1 MKQMLFP
8 DPASNGP
15 SNDTGDSRTW
25 PRRRNNWS
33 SRRSSTTSPQG
44 QVHVPAGTTQPPPP
58 PLPHCPPPPPH
69 CDTSHDFAVNG
80 EADTSPLANPPSTS
94 TTLHKPFGGQSR
106 LNSGE
111 KESNI
116 THLSKQAGMR
126 SYFNGSSSVSGT
138 PPPAAG
144 PQGPGRPAH
153 NRPGLLG
160 TGRASS
166 SSLPRSPVS

>member
-1 MKQMLFP
+1 MVKQEVKHNQ
-8 DPASNGP
+8 S
-15 SNDTGDSRTW
+15 TGSS
-25 PRRRNNWS
+25 PCS
-33 SRRSSTTSPQG
+33 SRLHSTS
-44 QVHVPAGTTQPPPP
+44 
-58 PLPHCPPPPPH
+58 LNPHLTHISIIHRCPHLCIATPH
-69 CDTSHDFAVNG
+69 LIIFVAVNG
-80 EADTSPLANPPSTS
+80 EADTTPPSIPPSAS

>member
-1 MKQMLFP
+1 MVKQEVKHNQ
-8 DPASNGP
+8 S
-15 SNDTGDSRTW
+15 TGSS
-25 PRRRNNWS
+25 PCS
-33 SRRSSTTSPQG
+33 SRYHSTSSCP
-44 QVHVPAGTTQPPPP
+44 HCPHPPPP
-58 PLPHCPPPPPH
+58 HCPHCPPPPH
-69 CDTSHDFAVNG
+69 CDASHDFAVNG
-80 EADTSPLANPPSTS
+80 EADTTPLANPPSTS